1 MYYFSECYRYSICQ
15 SKQDVMD
22 EIDTDMISATL
33 KGQQQVPKFII
44 EFCVERAN
52 TTSRADR
59 ARLFLD
65 FILIKG
71 ELLTAFAE
79 VLATRSNIC
88 IKCVKCKQCIEG
100 SSRRKYT

>member
-1 MYYFSECYRYSICQ
+1 
-15 SKQDVMD
+15 MD
-22 EIDTDMISATL
+22 EIDTNMISATFKL
-33 KGQQQVPKFII
+33 VERQQQVPNFIF

-79 VLATRSNIC
+79 VLATRSSIFIQN
-88 IKCVKCKQCIEG
+88 VKCKQCTKG
-100 SSRRKYT
+100 SSRRQYNK